1 MKVGA
6 DDCRAAPRGD
16 ASDIDASELAAD
28 SDAVAAAP
36 TESSDEEEDDDD
48 AGSDA
53 DGDANENKDEDED
66 ADGSEVTPAADHSA
80 ANSLC
85 APSICSSCSS
95 RTAATK
101 SAAIA
106 RRPAGCSDRWK
117 RLRKVD
123 SSIEPG
129 TGSRALRPP
138 PPPPAVFV
146 WLIGAGDAG
155 CAVAP
160 RRT

>member
-1 MKVGA
+1 MSA

-16 ASDIDASELAAD
+16 ASDLDDSGLAAD
-28 SDAVAAAP
+28 SDAVAAAA
-36 TESSDEEEDDDD
+36 TDSSDKEEEEN
-48 AGSDA
+48 DA
-53 DGDANENKDEDED
+53 DCDADRDANENKDEDED
-66 ADGSEVTPAADHSA
+66 ADGGEVTPAADHSA

-117 RLRKVD
+117 RLRKVE

-138 PPPPAVFV
+138 PPAVFV
-146 WLIGAGDAG
+146 WLTGAGDAG